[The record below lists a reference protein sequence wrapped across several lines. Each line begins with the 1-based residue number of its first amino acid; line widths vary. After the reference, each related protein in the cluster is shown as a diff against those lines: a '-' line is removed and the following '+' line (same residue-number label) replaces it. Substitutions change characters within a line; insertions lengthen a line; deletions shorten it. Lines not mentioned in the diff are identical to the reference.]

1 MKASALRLLDPFYD
15 QFSVLYRG
23 LVIQFLLNSSFIIKY
38 DVIFDNI
45 CYTISSYVSSLM
57 EREGFRLENRVKP
70 FDTAIICYFA
80 SFLRILTLLFPAIKV
95 ERLTPKHSK
104 IIDTGHVFLYSSTS
118 LIRLTLSILLSSS
131 DTFLLFLPA
140 IVTVPLQITVSSHY
154 HKYIVSSRVGGNG
167 TIHHSDTIATRSW
180 PD

>member
-57 EREGFRLENRVKP
+57 GREGFRLENRVKP
-70 FDTAIICYFA
+70 FDTGIICYFA

-104 IIDTGHVFLYSSTS
+104 IIDTGQRWS
-118 LIRLTLSILLSSS
+118 LLAIGSALPCTRAEDSRESPHSPCHLSGEI
-131 DTFLLFLPA
+131 
-140 IVTVPLQITVSSHY
+140 
-154 HKYIVSSRVGGNG
+154 
-167 TIHHSDTIATRSW
+167 
-180 PD
+180 

>member
-104 IIDTGHVFLYSSTS
+104 IIDTGHVFFYSSTS
-118 LIRLTLSILLSSS
+118 LIRLTLSILLPSS
-131 DTFLLFLPA
+131 DTF
-140 IVTVPLQITVSSHY
+140 PLQITAPSLY
-154 HKYIVSSRVGGNG
+154 HKYIVSPQVSGNG
-167 TIHHSDTIATRSW
+167 TIHHSDTIATRSS

>member
-1 MKASALRLLDPFYD
+1 MDFPYPSISSNWVTSSYSSFVGFIYTFWNSVNILDTFWEENLKASALRLLDPFYD

-80 SFLRILTLLFPAIKV
+80 SFLRILTLLFPAIKGGAFDA
-95 ERLTPKHSK
+95 E
-104 IIDTGHVFLYSSTS
+104 
-118 LIRLTLSILLSSS
+118 
-131 DTFLLFLPA
+131 TF
-140 IVTVPLQITVSSHY
+140 
-154 HKYIVSSRVGGNG
+154 
-167 TIHHSDTIATRSW
+167 
-180 PD
+180 

>member
-1 MKASALRLLDPFYD
+1 
-15 QFSVLYRG
+15 
-23 LVIQFLLNSSFIIKY
+23 
-38 DVIFDNI
+38 
-45 CYTISSYVSSLM
+45 M
-57 EREGFRLENRVKP
+57 EIEGFRLENRVKP

-131 DTFLLFLPA
+131 DTFLVILPA
-140 IVTVPLQITVSSHY
+140 NVTVPLQITVSSHY
-154 HKYIVSSRVGGNG
+154 HKYIVWLVETVQFIILIPSLPGLGLTSIFDAEG
-167 TIHHSDTIATRSW
+167 IHDNFI
-180 PD
+180 

>member
-57 EREGFRLENRVKP
+57 GREGFRLENRVKP
-70 FDTAIICYFA
+70 FDQALSAGVPF
-80 SFLRILTLLFPAIKV
+80 RNM
-95 ERLTPKHSK
+95 ERVMP
-104 IIDTGHVFLYSSTS
+104 F
-118 LIRLTLSILLSSS
+118 SI
-131 DTFLLFLPA
+131 
-140 IVTVPLQITVSSHY
+140 Q
-154 HKYIVSSRVGGNG
+154 G
-167 TIHHSDTIATRSW
+167 
-180 PD
+180 

>member
-23 LVIQFLLNSSFIIKY
+23 LVSQFLLNSSFIIKY

-70 FDTAIICYFA
+70 FDTGIICWR
-80 SFLRILTLLFPAIKV
+80 SF
-95 ERLTPKHSK
+95 S
-104 IIDTGHVFLYSSTS
+104 GHRAGNAFFRTS
-118 LIRLTLSILLSSS
+118 LI
-131 DTFLLFLPA
+131 
-140 IVTVPLQITVSSHY
+140 
-154 HKYIVSSRVGGNG
+154 VGF
-167 TIHHSDTIATRSW
+167 
-180 PD
+180 

>member
-57 EREGFRLENRVKP
+57 GREGFRLENRVKP

-80 SFLRILTLLFPAIKV
+80 SFLRILTLLFPAIKGGAFDA
-95 ERLTPKHSK
+95 E
-104 IIDTGHVFLYSSTS
+104 
-118 LIRLTLSILLSSS
+118 TL
-131 DTFLLFLPA
+131 
-140 IVTVPLQITVSSHY
+140 
-154 HKYIVSSRVGGNG
+154 
-167 TIHHSDTIATRSW
+167 
-180 PD
+180 